1 MARRGNALPEKIAQD
16 LTRHILAGE
25 YDATHI
31 LPSERVLQETYGVS
45 RTVVREALK
54 LLAARGLVLTGNGQG
69 AVVSSNFTAPVI
81 EALML
86 AFHRAKARTD
96 DLLQTR
102 LLIEPEAAALAA
114 QFANPQQ
121 HRRLSDLCDAMEQVS
136 LLDPAIQA
144 QRSFEI
150 NAQFHR
156 CIAQASQNPVLE
168 VLIDMLVGIIWHQKH
183 TVDVPSPPERRY
195 EVTAEEHRQ
204 ITAAI
209 HEGNAEAARAAMAM
223 HLGQTHYHLSQIE
236 GTLDILVQTS

>member
-25 YDATHI
+25 YDASHV

-54 LLAARGLVLTGNGQG
+54 LLAARGLVLTGNGQS

-81 EALML
+81 DALML
-86 AFHRAKARTD
+86 AFHRANARTE

-121 HRRLSDLCDAMEQVS
+121 QRRLNELCDTMEAVS
-136 LLDPAIQA
+136 QLDPSIQP

-150 NAQFHR
+150 NAQFHH

-168 VLIDMLVGIIWHQKH
+168 VLVNMLVGIIWHQKH
-183 TVDVPSPPERRY
+183 TVDVPSPERRY
-195 EVTAEEHRQ
+195 EVTAAEHRK
-204 ITAAI
+204 IVAAI
-209 HEGNAEAARAAMAM
+209 MAKDPVEARAAMAF
-223 HLGQTHYHLSQIE
+223 HLSQTHYHLAQIE